1 MDERLGRHGR
11 HRLYG
16 VPMSVLSTHSPIARL
31 TPYTKS
37 MNNTQPNFDRFSFA
51 ALAGRV
57 GQQPANFA
65 NDMEGGDFD
74 DYFTAE
80 DYDRRR
86 YETEM
91 RRQRRGY

>member
-1 MDERLGRHGR
+1 MDECIGRYGR

-16 VPMSVLSTHSPIARL
+16 VPVSVLSTHSPIARL

-57 GQQPANFA
+57 GQQPANYA
-65 NDMEGGDFD
+65 NDMGDGDFD
-74 DYFTAE
+74 DFFTAE

-86 YETEM
+86 YERDARQYG
-91 RRQRRGY
+91 RR